1 MNGNLIG
8 QVGPLFVELGIILV
22 ALGIIARL
30 ASRIG
35 LSPIPLYLL
44 VGLGF
49 ANGGILPIR
58 LSTEFIEIGAE
69 IGVVLLLFTM
79 GLEYTAERLSQNLK
93 PALPA
98 GIIDLVVNFPV
109 GFIAGLLLGF
119 GPMASL
125 LLGGIVYISSSGIIA
140 KLLSDLDRMDNGETP
155 TILSVLV
162 IEDIVMMAMLPI
174 MSILLVG
181 QGLRSGMYSMIAA
194 GGVGTLLF
202 FIAMRFGKVFSR
214 LVKHHS
220 NEIVLLE
227 ILGVTVLVA
236 GLAEWSHL
244 SAPVGAF
251 IVGLSI
257 CKPIA
262 KQAHQIMGPLKNLFA
277 AIFFLF
283 FGFTIDPTSLPPVL
297 LPALALA
304 IVTAVAK
311 MLSTWWATKHAGLEP
326 ASRLRAGITLIARGE
341 FSLVIAGI
349 GISAGVDPRV
359 GTLATA
365 YVLFTAILSPLLLRV
380 AEPFLARLP
389 KEMPSRSVEQP
400 ASQASEIPPFAVTP
414 TKRHITTGDPAS

>member
-1 MNGNLIG
+1 MNGSLVG
-8 QVGPLFVELGIILV
+8 QIGPLFIELGIILV
-22 ALGIIARL
+22 VLGIIARL

-35 LSPIPLYLL
+35 LSPIPFYLL
-44 VGLGF
+44 VGLGL
-49 ANGGILPIR
+49 ANGGILPLK
-58 LSTEFIEIGAE
+58 LSAEFIEVGAE

-79 GLEYTAERLSQNLK
+79 GLEYTAERLSQNLR

-98 GIIDLVVNFPV
+98 GIVDFIINFPV
-109 GFIAGLLLGF
+109 GVLAGFLLGF
-119 GPMASL
+119 SLMASL
-125 LLGGIVYISSSGIIA
+125 LMGGIVYISSSGIIA
-140 KLLSDLDRMDNGETP
+140 KLLSDLHRMRNGETS

-162 IEDIVMMAMLPI
+162 IEDIAMMAFLPI
-174 MSILLVG
+174 IGILLVG
-181 QGLRSGMYSMIAA
+181 QGLRSGMYSMVMAGAVGAA
-194 GGVGTLLF
+194 LF
-202 FIAMRFGKVFSR
+202 FIAMRFGKFFSR
-214 LVKHHS
+214 AAKHQS

-227 ILGVTVLVA
+227 ILGITVLVA

-262 KQAHQIMGPLKNLFA
+262 RQVHQTMGPLKNLFA

-283 FGFTIDPTSLPPVL
+283 FGFGIDLSSLPPVL
-297 LPALALA
+297 LPALALGL
-304 IVTAVAK
+304 ITAATKV
-311 MLSTWWATKHAGLEP
+311 LSTWWATRGLGLAP

-349 GISAGVDPRV
+349 GISAGIDPRL

-365 YVLFTAILSPLLLRV
+365 YVLFTAILSPVLLRV

-389 KEMPSRSVEQP
+389 EKLPARLAEKQAQEGVVRPAPVPSTKHRVSAGDS
-400 ASQASEIPPFAVTP
+400 AS
-414 TKRHITTGDPAS
+414 